1 MKSIYKSSIKKNEAE
16 NEVERAKPCSFS
28 RFGWE
33 NDVDFN
39 SLFTN
44 KSTTATTSSE
54 NKLEDVYRKQNQQKL
69 KRKMKNEE
77 RNVQANPYSR
87 FGWEEDRE
95 LSDFFREEK
104 SDVATSAAE
113 VNEREADAMLDL
125 LSSTSE
131 SEDDTDDEKFKTTRK
146 ISMTKRNVS
155 TNPDKD
161 KF

>member
-16 NEVERAKPCSFS
+16 NEVKRAQLCSFS

-33 NDVDFN
+33 NDADFS

-77 RNVQANPYSR
+77 RNVPANPYSR
-87 FGWEEDRE
+87 FGWEEDTD
-95 LSDFFREEK
+95 LSDFFQRRE
-104 SDVATSAAE
+104 
-113 VNEREADAMLDL
+113 
-125 LSSTSE
+125 
-131 SEDDTDDEKFKTTRK
+131 
-146 ISMTKRNVS
+146 I
-155 TNPDKD
+155 
-161 KF
+161 